1 MATMYIRKRRLTA
14 RQQSKLIE
22 QFVVGST
29 ARSASEILGVQANTA
44 IRFSCAFAS

>member
-29 ARSASEILGVQANTA
+29 ARSASEILGVLANTA
-44 IRFSCAFAS
+44 ILFSCGFAS